1 MSAPAAR
8 AGFRWFSLKA
18 PTSPVLEPRV
28 LLVLAGLLALAQ
40 LPLVT
45 GLPVWL
51 SVLAIGMILLRV
63 ALVRRGRPTPAS
75 YWLVPVVIAGGLAI
89 RWHYGYFFGRDP
101 GVALLF
107 LMAGLK
113 FMETRTERDGT
124 LVVCLAAFLAL
135 TQFLYE
141 QSLPSAVI
149 LVVTVLYIAFALH
162 ALSGTWAHA
171 ADGVSALDALKPLFR
186 LAGVMVLQ
194 SVPLALLLFL
204 VFPRLSSPLWGLPT
218 DPSAKSGLSERME
231 PGAISEL
238 SLSDEIAFRAE
249 FADKARMPPNAAR
262 YWRGPV
268 LSQFDGRVWRTNTR
282 PGPGAI
288 VPAGGPPVEYL
299 VTLEPHHQRW
309 LFALDLPAALPAS
322 DIGAPLQGAFLTRE
336 QQLLSIP
343 LVASRLIYRQSSVL
357 ADRHGG
363 ADEAELG
370 RLLRLPGLGNPQAR
384 AFAIEERRLAGN
396 DGAYVQAVLR
406 RFNRDTYR
414 YTLSPPEVGADAV
427 DDFLFK
433 TKSGFCEHYASAFAL
448 LMRAA
453 GIPARV
459 VTGYLGGEINPASGT
474 MVIRQSDAH
483 AWTEVWMD
491 GVWRRVDPTA
501 AVSPERVERGLSAAM
516 PPGERVPFLSR
527 AEWSWLRAVQWRWDA
542 VNHNW
547 QKWVIGFNHDRQ
559 QSLFSEL
566 GWPKPEPWQIVGLIM
581 GAFAAWGL
589 GYLAWWQWRQR
600 IRTGDPLE
608 RAWLAIN
615 RRLAR
620 AGLPR
625 APAEGPLA
633 YCERLCARWPQHA
646 ALWRELAGSYALA
659 RYGKGDAAVGTERVR
674 RIAQALRNANLDKAP
689 ASTQGA

>member
-1 MSAPAAR
+1 
-8 AGFRWFSLKA
+8 
-18 PTSPVLEPRV
+18 
-28 LLVLAGLLALAQ
+28 
-40 LPLVT
+40 
-45 GLPVWL
+45 
-51 SVLAIGMILLRV
+51 
-63 ALVRRGRPTPAS
+63 
-75 YWLVPVVIAGGLAI
+75 
-89 RWHYGYFFGRDP
+89 
-101 GVALLF
+101 
-107 LMAGLK
+107 
-113 FMETRTERDGT
+113 
-124 LVVCLAAFLAL
+124 
-135 TQFLYE
+135 
-141 QSLPSAVI
+141 
-149 LVVTVLYIAFALH
+149 
-162 ALSGTWAHA
+162 
-171 ADGVSALDALKPLFR
+171 
-186 LAGVMVLQ
+186 
-194 SVPLALLLFL
+194 
-204 VFPRLSSPLWGLPT
+204 
-218 DPSAKSGLSERME
+218 ME

-238 SLSDEIAFRAE
+238 SLSDEIAFRVE
-249 FADKARMPPNAAR
+249 FGDKARIPPNASR

-268 LSQFDGRVWRTNTR
+268 LSQFDGRVWRTTAR
-282 PGPGAI
+282 PGAGA
-288 VPAGGPPVEYL
+288 VVAAGGPPVEYL

-322 DIGAPLQGAFLTRE
+322 DNGGPLHGAFLTRE
-336 QQLLSIP
+336 QQLLSVP
-343 LVASRLIYRQSSVL
+343 LV
-357 ADRHGG
+357 
-363 ADEAELG
+363 AELG
-370 RLLRLPGLGNPQAR
+370 RLLRLPGRGNPQSR
-384 AFAIEERRLAGN
+384 AFAVDERRLAGN
-396 DGAYVQAVLR
+396 DSAYVQAVLR

-414 YTLSPPEVGADAV
+414 YTLSPAEVGTDAV

-433 TKSGFCEHYASAFAL
+433 TKSGFCEHYAGAFAL

-483 AWTEVWMD
+483 AWTEVWID
-491 GVWRRVDPTA
+491 GLWRRVDPTA

-566 GWPKPEPWQIVGLIM
+566 GWPKPEPWQIAGLIM

-608 RAWLAIN
+608 RTWLAIN

-625 APAEGPLA
+625 GAAEGPIA
-633 YCERLCARWPQHA
+633 YGERLCTRWPQHA

-659 RYGKGDAAVGTERVR
+659 RYGEGDEGAGAKRVQ
-674 RIAQALRNANLDKAP
+674 RIAQAIRNLGLDRDPPTGQRA
-689 ASTQGA
+689 